1 MNIERMLVTGAAGM
15 MGSYVPDVFPEI
27 DLTLTNAAG
36 DLPHLDVRDPE
47 AVMQAVCETS
57 PDVVLHL
64 ASATDVDRC
73 QQEPDWAYHTNAL
86 GTQNVALACQS
97 SGSVMVYISTAAV
110 FWGDKSE
117 PYTEFDVPCPM
128 NIHGDSKLRGEQ
140 IMASLLQRYY
150 IVRAGWM
157 IGGGKR
163 DKKFVGKIVR
173 QILHGETHLRVVDDK
188 FGSPAYAKDL
198 LQGIRR
204 LLNTGYYGLYHMV
217 NTGAVSRY
225 QLALAIRDVLQQP
238 EVEIEPVSSAYFP
251 LPAPRGRS
259 EAMRNYKLELLG
271 LEWMRPWRE
280 ALTDYL
286 SELVSALQETSDH
299 VPG

>member
-1 MNIERMLVTGAAGM
+1 MKVKRMLVTGAAGM

-27 DLTLTNAAG
+27 DLTLTNTTG

-47 AVMQAVCETS
+47 AVMKTVRETS

-97 SGSVMVYISTAAV
+97 SGSIMVYVSTGAV
-110 FWGDKSE
+110 FWGDKLE
-117 PYTEFDVPCPM
+117 PYTEFDDPCPM

-140 IMASLLQRYY
+140 IMVSLLQRYY

-157 IGGGKR
+157 IGGGKKDR
-163 DKKFVGKIVR
+163 KFVGKITR
-173 QILHGETHLRVVDDK
+173 KILEGESHLRVVDDK
-188 FGSPAYAKDL
+188 FGSPIYAKDL
-198 LQGIRR
+198 LGGIRR
-204 LLNTGYYGLYHMV
+204 LLNTDYYGLYHMV
-217 NTGAVSRY
+217 NTGMVSRY
-225 QLALAIRDVLQQP
+225 QIALAIRDILERP
-238 EVEIEPVSSAYFP
+238 DIEIEPVSSAFFP

-259 EAMRNYKLELLG
+259 EALRNYKLDLLG
-271 LEWMRPWRE
+271 LNEMRSWQE
-280 ALTDYL
+280 ALAEYL
-286 SELVSALQETSDH
+286 LTELVPALRSEE
-299 VPG
+299 